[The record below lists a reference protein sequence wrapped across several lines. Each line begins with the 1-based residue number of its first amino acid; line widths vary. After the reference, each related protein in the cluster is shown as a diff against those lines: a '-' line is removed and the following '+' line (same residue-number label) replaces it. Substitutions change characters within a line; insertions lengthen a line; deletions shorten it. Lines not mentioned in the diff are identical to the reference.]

1 MALTVSLHKKSSG
14 VTIYKVYCILN
25 LNTKD
30 FSRSPSNMHSTKSF
44 PNASRVLWDRELFI
58 TIITNFLSHYATS
71 NKKVTIFRRFN

>member
-30 FSRSPSNMHSTKSF
+30 FSRSPSNTVQKAFRTHHAYF
-44 PNASRVLWDRELFI
+44 EIASCL
-58 TIITNFLSHYATS
+58 
-71 NKKVTIFRRFN
+71 